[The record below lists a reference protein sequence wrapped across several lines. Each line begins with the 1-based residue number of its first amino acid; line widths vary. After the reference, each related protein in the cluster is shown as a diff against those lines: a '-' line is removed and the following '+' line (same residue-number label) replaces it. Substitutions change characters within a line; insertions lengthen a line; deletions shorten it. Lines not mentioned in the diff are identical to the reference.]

1 MNTYSQNKMKDKV
14 IISICGAAGAGKSTL
29 AKKLAEAIGFDMA
42 CRIPVDYFLKSYS
55 GEVYDEYMNTPFK
68 FDWDLLKKV
77 LSAPIGSRC
86 ETPDFDFHKLVRKNK
101 TGGIQFTLR
110 RYVILDS
117 MPCPFADHLIR
128 LDAPEDLRKSR
139 IKERDKRDK
148 TNSYRNW
155 QKMEITA
162 KELDSGNYK
171 YDMVLSG
178 FDEPEINA
186 ETIKEYLNL

>member
-1 MNTYSQNKMKDKV
+1 MNDKV

-42 CRIPVDYFLKSYS
+42 CRVPVDYFLKSYS
-55 GEVYDEYMNTPFK
+55 QEPYDEYMNTPFK
-68 FDWDLLKKV
+68 FDWELLKKV
-77 LSAPIGSRC
+77 ISAPIGSRC
-86 ETPDFDFHKLVRKNK
+86 ETPDFDFNKLVRKSK
-101 TGGIQFTLR
+101 TDGIQFTLR

-117 MPCPFADHLIR
+117 MPCPFADHLFR
-128 LDAPEDLRKSR
+128 LDAPEDLRISR

-162 KELDSGNYK
+162 KELISDKYK
-171 YDMVLSG
+171 FDLVLSG
-178 FDEPEINA
+178 FDEPEVNA
-186 ETIKEYLNL
+186 AKIIDYLQIH

>member
-1 MNTYSQNKMKDKV
+1 MNDKV

-42 CRIPVDYFLKSYS
+42 CRVPVDYFLKSYS
-55 GEVYDEYMNTPFK
+55 QEPYDEYMNTPFK
-68 FDWDLLKKV
+68 HDWELLKKV
-77 LSAPIGSRC
+77 ISAPIGSRC
-86 ETPDFDFHKLVRKNK
+86 ETPDFDFHKLVRISK

-117 MPCPFADHLIR
+117 MPRPPFADHLIR
-128 LDAPEDLRKSR
+128 IDAPEDLRISR

-162 KELDSGNYK
+162 KELLNRKYK
-171 YDMVLSG
+171 FNLVLSG
-178 FDEPEINA
+178 FDEPEMNA
-186 ETIKEYLNL
+186 VKIKDYLSI